1 MSCLMPAC
9 NAANSKK
16 AITIVCR
23 ASLNASQVCHFRL
36 RIRHACR
43 RPFKLLLPYK
53 MYTYIYEHKR
63 HICDSQHMQ
72 TIMHT
77 SMLRLFTS
85 THTHLR
91 KHTLKAIIPDIRNL
105 HELSAFTLINQF
117 CSTATA
123 SACTCCALIE
133 LISIMR
139 IVALLMCAQL

>member
-1 MSCLMPAC
+1 MPA
-9 NAANSKK
+9 KF
-16 AITIVCR
+16 AISGYVYAMHAVARLSCCYHIKCIHIYMNISATYAIASTCR
-23 ASLNASQVCHFRL
+23 QSCIQVCCGFS
-36 RIRHACR
+36 
-43 RPFKLLLPYK
+43 LP
-53 MYTYIYEHKR
+53 
-63 HICDSQHMQ
+63 
-72 TIMHT
+72 
-77 SMLRLFTS
+77 
-85 THTHLR
+85 HTHLR